1 MAHLAKKLLLNACS
15 LFPVKPLLQ
24 LNKGNTLF
32 IPIYHAITDEK
43 LSHLEHLM
51 PYGSKT
57 PKQFE
62 NDLDHLLKH
71 LKPISLDTLYDC
83 VVNKKAIPE
92 NSFIITFDDGLRQV
106 YENAMPILLRKGVP
120 AVFFINT
127 SVIDNQDLLF
137 RYKSSLIVEQVL
149 SYQKSR
155 KSLDKVIAVLKESN
169 AAFDGN
175 ITTAV
180 MKISYKQSH
189 VLDSLASVLDLSWK
203 DYLATERP
211 YMTSA
216 QLQDLKAKGF
226 YLGGHTVHH
235 PELWKLSIEEAVS
248 ETYESAKFI
257 KDNYDFPFSSFA
269 FPFTDVQ
276 IKNEFFEGVKHAG
289 GIDLMFGSQ
298 KLKRDAQ
305 ANTLQRFDG
314 DNSLIEMD
322 VYIKALL
329 TFQWVNKLRGKTIFT
344 RS

>member
-1 MAHLAKKLLLNACS
+1 MAHLAKKILLNACS
-15 LFPVKPLLQ
+15 LLPVKPLLQ
-24 LNKGNTLF
+24 ANKGNTLF

-43 LSHLEHLM
+43 LLHLEHLM

-71 LKPISLDTLYDC
+71 LKPIGLDTLYDC
-83 VVNKKAIPE
+83 VSNKKATPE

-149 SYQKSR
+149 SYQRSG
-155 KSLDKVIAVLKESN
+155 KSLDKAIAILKEN
-169 AAFDGN
+169 DPAFDGK
-175 ITTAV
+175 ITSAL

-189 VLDSLASVLDLSWK
+189 VLDSLAAVLDLSWTE
-203 DYLATERP
+203 YLAKEKP

-235 PELWKLSIEEAVS
+235 PELWKLSNDEAVS
-248 ETYESAKFI
+248 ETFESAKFI
-257 KDNYDFPFSSFA
+257 KDNYHFPFSSFA

-276 IKNEFFEGVKHAG
+276 IKNQFFEGIQKAG

-298 KLKRDAQ
+298 KLKRDVQ

-329 TFQWVNKLRGKTIFT
+329 AFQWANKLRGKTIFT

>member
-1 MAHLAKKLLLNACS
+1 MAHLAKKILLNACS
-15 LFPVKPLLQ
+15 LFPVKPLLH

-32 IPIYHAITDEK
+32 IPIYHAITVDK
-43 LSHLEHLM
+43 LLHLEQLM

-83 VVNKKAIPE
+83 VVNKKVIPE
-92 NSFIITFDDGLRQV
+92 KSFIITFDDGLRQV

-149 SYQKSR
+149 SYQKSG
-155 KSLDKVIAVLKESN
+155 KSLDSAIEILKQNN

-175 ITTAV
+175 IASAV

-189 VLDSLASVLDLSWK
+189 VLDSMASVLDLSWK
-203 DYLATERP
+203 DYLAQEKP

-216 QLQDLKAKGF
+216 QLHDLKAKGF

-235 PELWKLSIEEAVS
+235 PELWKLSNDEAVS
-248 ETYESAKFI
+248 ETYESAKFM
-257 KDNYDFPFSSFA
+257 KDNYGFTFSSFA

-276 IKNEFFEGVKHAG
+276 IKNQFFDGVQQAG

-298 KLKRDAQ
+298 KLKRDVQ
-305 ANTLQRFDG
+305 PNTLQRFDG

-329 TFQWVNKLRGKTIFT
+329 TFQWVNKLRGKTNFN
-344 RS
+344 RA

>member
-92 NSFIITFDDGLRQV
+92 NSFIVTFDDGLRQV

-120 AVFFINT
+120 AIFFINT

-149 SYQKSR
+149 SFQKSG
-155 KSLDKVIAVLKESN
+155 KSLDAAMAVLKQNN
-169 AAFDGN
+169 AIFDGN
-175 ITTAV
+175 IVFAV
-180 MKISYKQSH
+180 MKISYKQSPI
-189 VLDSLASVLDLSWK
+189 LDSLASVLDLSWV
-203 DYLATERP
+203 DYLAKEKP
-211 YMTSA
+211 YMTGA

-235 PELWKLSIEEAVS
+235 PELWKLSNEEAVS
-248 ETYESAKFI
+248 ETYGSAKFMM
-257 KDNYDFPFSSFA
+257 DTYGLPFSSFA

-276 IKNEFFEGVKHAG
+276 IKNQFFEGVQQAG

-298 KLKRDAQ
+298 KLKRDIQ
-305 ANTLQRFDG
+305 PNTLQRFDG

-329 TFQWVNKLRGKTIFT
+329 AFQWMNKLRGKTIFT